1 MTGHKFRAEQVKST
15 TQNIS
20 HKLPIR
26 QYFQV
31 EILLGNK
38 PLGHLSLNQINRFFP
53 LKPTKEEWAFI
64 LSIVQINIYL
74 VRGNCAF
81 DISIVNRHKT
91 SMCYLRRNNQMV
103 IVILTIYVT
112 QGDIHSLYE
121 EITHKK
127 HNSAHSQRK
136 QNGM

>member
-64 LSIVQINIYL
+64 LSIVQMCLLSTNSVSYIVLDLGKLHFSGKHITN
-74 VRGNCAF
+74 F
-81 DISIVNRHKT
+81 KKTKSISKYTQYVVMNAMEK
-91 SMCYLRRNNQMV
+91 NQTV
-103 IVILTIYVT
+103 KYIGIWQFTK
-112 QGDIHSLYE
+112 QG
-121 EITHKK
+121 
-127 HNSAHSQRK
+127 SQRRS
-136 QNGM
+136 N